1 MKLRIIVITV
11 FTVAFAVFS
20 FASDKD
26 KDGKMPGGY
35 VFEDVIVLPA
45 TSVKDQFQTGTCWS
59 FAGLSLLESEM
70 LRLGKPEIDLSEMIV
85 VWYTYVEKAKRFVR
99 LHGEL
104 SFTAGG
110 AFHDVTN
117 VISEYG
123 IVPESVYSGMKE
135 GQLKHTHSELDNL
148 LASQVKEIVKDK
160 KSKQYNLSI
169 ETVKETLGSHLGNV
183 PGSFEFEGKIYSPQS
198 FASDF
203 IGLNMADY
211 LHITSYTHHPFYSS
225 FALEVPD
232 NWSWDDVYN
241 VPLKELEEII
251 DYSLDNGF
259 TLAWASDVSE
269 KGFVTNS
276 KGVAVLPVAPPG
288 ELNEEELKKWEAMN
302 DEERKR
308 ELYKL
313 NKILDAR
320 REWLQLTETLSTRQ
334 KLAAARLAQQWD
346 WHDRAIVTMGQTD
359 YRDDIAL
366 RFPMPLKEMVEHYS
380 EKQQIDPALTYAV
393 IRRESAFM
401 ADARSSVGALG
412 LMQIM
417 PGTAKRVARFMNLP
431 YGGKYS
437 LLSADTN
444 LNLGTSYLSQM
455 LKRLDSQ
462 PVLATAAYNAGPNRV
477 LDWLPQNEPLEAVR
491 WIETIPFTETREYV
505 SNVLTY
511 AVIYQ
516 HRMAQ
521 AYTRL
526 TQNMP
531 PVQPRNS
538 QTQTAALQKTAPKHG
553 S

>member
-26 KDGKMPGGY
+26 KDGKMPVGY

-70 LRLGKPEIDLSEMIV
+70 LRLGKPEIDLSEMFV

-313 NKILDAR
+313 NKPVVEI
-320 REWLQLTETLSTRQ
+320 EVTQEMRQ
-334 KLAAARLAQQWD
+334 KAFD
-346 WHDRAIVTMGQTD
+346 NYETTD
-359 YRDDIAL
+359 DHGMHIIGKAKSQDGKVFYKVKNSWGSYNS
-366 RFPMPLKEMVEHYS
+366 FQGYF
-380 EKQQIDPALTYAV
+380 YA
-393 IRRESAFM
+393 SK
-401 ADARSSVGALG
+401 
-412 LMQIM
+412 
-417 PGTAKRVARFMNLP
+417 P
-431 YGGKYS
+431 
-437 LLSADTN
+437 
-444 LNLGTSYLSQM
+444 
-455 LKRLDSQ
+455 
-462 PVLATAAYNAGPNRV
+462 
-477 LDWLPQNEPLEAVR
+477 
-491 WIETIPFTETREYV
+491 YV
-505 SNVLTY
+505 SY
-511 AVIYQ
+511 
-516 HRMAQ
+516 
-521 AYTRL
+521 
-526 TQNMP
+526 
-531 PVQPRNS
+531 
-538 QTQTAALQKTAPKHG
+538 KTMSIMVHKNGVPEHIREKLKL
-553 S
+553 